1 MVRNVSNNS
10 WYCVNNVFK
19 GLYMSSKW
27 LINFILPDELSK
39 KERLKNAIEDFN
51 NRNLNKIN
59 VYGREIKKISNK

>member
-1 MVRNVSNNS
+1 MVRNVSNNN

>member
-1 MVRNVSNNS
+1 
-10 WYCVNNVFK
+10 
-19 GLYMSSKW
+19 MSSKW